1 MPRPPPLSTVHV
13 LTVQL
18 YRHPVSVR
26 PSGLSLG
33 CPRWLAEA
41 SPVRLSI
48 VSLDTHTLW
57 HARPA
62 TIPYRPGPGPPFRS
76 SCGLTRHDTCGAS
89 LTSFIYSR
97 ASGDEIARNSLT
109 FRSCCVR
116 ENSMRRVDWARSA
129 VASVPTH
136 PTLTPP
142 AFHPSGMYVSE
153 QRCKSIR
160 VRCTF
165 VRVTRTENFEFF
177 LDYVRFTVLAV
188 HLILQTNARKRTETH
203 INEHHPQPADELQ
216 TNAHKCTQTRLNS
229 TYANSTTL
237 YSAVYTSSG
246 VVFESW

>member
-76 SCGLTRHDTCGAS
+76 SCGLTRHDTC
-89 LTSFIYSR
+89 
-97 ASGDEIARNSLT
+97 
-109 FRSCCVR
+109 
-116 ENSMRRVDWARSA
+116 
-129 VASVPTH
+129 VP
-136 PTLTPP
+136 
-142 AFHPSGMYVSE
+142 
-153 QRCKSIR
+153 
-160 VRCTF
+160 
-165 VRVTRTENFEFF
+165 
-177 LDYVRFTVLAV
+177 
-188 HLILQTNARKRTETH
+188 HLILKGGWAGSHTSAPARRTL
-203 INEHHPQPADELQ
+203 EHARRSQRPPFACLSRLCVLL
-216 TNAHKCTQTRLNS
+216 HKSWRAARWHEALERPTARTPPRAFRSPCC
-229 TYANSTTL
+229 YA
-237 YSAVYTSSG
+237 
-246 VVFESW
+246 